1 MFKSKLLNKF
11 NEIEHGFFNS
21 KGGFSKGIYESL
33 NCGIGSKDLRKNV
46 FRNLE
51 EVAKQINTTKENIIL
66 LNQVHSNKVIN
77 VRDIFNIR
85 RIGDGL
91 ITNRK
96 KLALGILTADCAPIL
111 IFDPKKKII
120 AALHAGWK
128 GAFKDIIGKTIIK
141 LNQKG
146 SKPKD
151 LIAVVGPCISIKNYE
166 VKKDFLNKF
175 LQKSKKNIK
184 FFKSYNKKIYFSLN
198 SYIKS
203 QLINMKIKKIEIINK
218 DTFPKKNNFFSSR
231 RSIKNKFNDYG
242 RNISIIMIK

>member
-11 NEIEHGFFNS
+11 DEIEHGFFNS

-33 NCGIGSKDLRKNV
+33 NCGIGSKDLKKNV
-46 FRNLE
+46 VRNLE
-51 EVAKQINTTKENIIL
+51 KVAKQINTTKQNIIL
-66 LNQVHSNKVIN
+66 LNQVHSNKVFN
-77 VRDIFNIR
+77 VSDIFKIR

-128 GAFKDIIGKTIIK
+128 GAFKDIIGKTINK

-146 SKPKD
+146 SKSKD

-184 FFKSYNKKIYFSLN
+184 FFKLYNKKIFFSLN

-203 QLINMKIKKIEIINK
+203 QLINMKVKKIEIIHKN
-218 DTFPKKNNFFSSR
+218 TFPKKNNFFSSR

>member
-11 NEIEHGFFNS
+11 DEIEHGFFNS

-33 NCGIGSKDLRKNV
+33 NCGIGSKDLKKNV
-46 FRNLE
+46 VRNLE
-51 EVAKQINTTKENIIL
+51 KVAKQINTTKQNIIL

-77 VRDIFNIR
+77 VRDIFKIR

-128 GAFKDIIGKTIIK
+128 GAFKDIIGKTINK

-146 SKPKD
+146 SKSKD

-175 LQKSKKNIK
+175 LQKSKKNI
-184 FFKSYNKKIYFSLN
+184 
-198 SYIKS
+198 
-203 QLINMKIKKIEIINK
+203 
-218 DTFPKKNNFFSSR
+218 
-231 RSIKNKFNDYG
+231 
-242 RNISIIMIK
+242 

>member
-11 NEIEHGFFNS
+11 DEIEHGFFNS

-33 NCGIGSKDLRKNV
+33 NCGIGSKDLKKNV
-46 FRNLE
+46 VRNLE
-51 EVAKQINTTKENIIL
+51 KVAKQINTTKQNIIL

-77 VRDIFNIR
+77 VRDIFKIR

-128 GAFKDIIGKTIIK
+128 GAFKDIIGKTINK

-146 SKPKD
+146 SKSKD

-184 FFKSYNKKIYFSLN
+184 FFKLYNKKIYFSLN

-203 QLINMKIKKIEIINK
+203 QLINMKIKKIEIIDK

>member
-11 NEIEHGFFNS
+11 DEIEHGFFNS

-33 NCGIGSKDLRKNV
+33 NCGIGSKDIKKNV
-46 FRNLE
+46 VRNLE
-51 EVAKQINTTKENIIL
+51 KVAKQINTTKQNIIL

-77 VRDIFNIR
+77 VRDIFKIR
-85 RIGDGL
+85 RNGDGL

-128 GAFKDIIGKTIIK
+128 GAFKDIIGKTINK

-175 LQKSKKNIK
+175 LQKSEKKYRI
-184 FFKSYNKKIYFSLN
+184 F
-198 SYIKS
+198 
-203 QLINMKIKKIEIINK
+203 
-218 DTFPKKNNFFSSR
+218 
-231 RSIKNKFNDYG
+231 
-242 RNISIIMIK
+242 

>member
-11 NEIEHGFFNS
+11 DEIEHGFFNS

-33 NCGIGSKDLRKNV
+33 NCGIGSKDLKKNV
-46 FRNLE
+46 VRNLE
-51 EVAKQINTTKENIIL
+51 KVAKQINTTKQNIIL

-77 VRDIFNIR
+77 VRDIFKIR
-85 RIGDGL
+85 RNGDGL

-128 GAFKDIIGKTIIK
+128 GAFKDIIGKTINK

-146 SKPKD
+146 SKSKD
-151 LIAVVGPCISIKNYE
+151 LIAVVRP
-166 VKKDFLNKF
+166 FA
-175 LQKSKKNIK
+175 
-184 FFKSYNKKIYFSLN
+184 
-198 SYIKS
+198 
-203 QLINMKIKKIEIINK
+203 
-218 DTFPKKNNFFSSR
+218 
-231 RSIKNKFNDYG
+231 
-242 RNISIIMIK
+242 

>member
-1 MFKSKLLNKF
+1 MFRSKLLNKF
-11 NEIEHGFFNS
+11 DEIEHGFFNS

-33 NCGIGSKDLRKNV
+33 NCGIGSKDLKKNV

-51 EVAKQINTTKENIIL
+51 KVAKQINTTKKNIIL

-77 VRDIFNIR
+77 VRDILKIR

-128 GAFKDIIGKTIIK
+128 GAFKDIIRKTIDK

-146 SKPKD
+146 SKSKD

-175 LQKSKKNIK
+175 LQKSKKNII
-184 FFKSYNKKIYFSLN
+184 FFKSYNKKIYFSLS
-198 SYIKS
+198 SYIKY
-203 QLINMKIKKIEIINK
+203 QLINLKIKKIEIIDK

>member
-11 NEIEHGFFNS
+11 DEIEHGFFNS

-33 NCGIGSKDLRKNV
+33 NCGIGSKDLKKNV
-46 FRNLE
+46 VRNLE
-51 EVAKQINTTKENIIL
+51 KVAKQINTTKQNIIL

-77 VRDIFNIR
+77 VRDIFKIR

-128 GAFKDIIGKTIIK
+128 GAFKDIIGKTINK

-146 SKPKD
+146 SKSKD

-184 FFKSYNKKIYFSLN
+184 FFKLYNKKIFFSLN

-203 QLINMKIKKIEIINK
+203 QLINMKVKKIEIIHKN
-218 DTFPKKNNFFSSR
+218 TFPKKNNFFSSR

-242 RNISIIMIK
+242 RNISIIMLN

>member
-11 NEIEHGFFNS
+11 DEIEHGFFNS
-21 KGGFSKGIYESL
+21 KGGYSKGVYESL
-33 NCGIGSKDLRKNV
+33 NCGIGSKDLKKNV
-46 FRNLE
+46 VRNLE
-51 EVAKQINTTKENIIL
+51 KVAKQINTTKQNIIL

-77 VRDIFNIR
+77 VRDIFKIR

-128 GAFKDIIGKTIIK
+128 GAFKDIIRKTINK

-146 SKPKD
+146 SKSKD

-184 FFKSYNKKIYFSLN
+184 FFKLYNKKIFFSLN

-203 QLINMKIKKIEIINK
+203 QLINMKVKKIEIIHK

>member
-11 NEIEHGFFNS
+11 DEIEHGFFNS

-33 NCGIGSKDLRKNV
+33 NCGIGSKDLKKNV
-46 FRNLE
+46 VRNLE
-51 EVAKQINTTKENIIL
+51 KVAKQINTTKQNIIL

-77 VRDIFNIR
+77 VRDIFKIR

-128 GAFKDIIGKTIIK
+128 GAFKDIIGKTINK

-146 SKPKD
+146 SKSKD

-166 VKKDFLNKF
+166 VKKDVLNKV
-175 LQKSKKNIK
+175 LQKSNKNIK
-184 FFKSYNKKIYFSLN
+184 FFKLYNQKIFF
-198 SYIKS
+198 
-203 QLINMKIKKIEIINK
+203 IINNLL
-218 DTFPKKNNFFSSR
+218 P
-231 RSIKNKFNDYG
+231 
-242 RNISIIMIK
+242 II

>member
-11 NEIEHGFFNS
+11 DEIEHGFFNS

-33 NCGIGSKDLRKNV
+33 NCGIGSKDLKKNV
-46 FRNLE
+46 VRNLE
-51 EVAKQINTTKENIIL
+51 KVAKQINTTKQNIIL

-77 VRDIFNIR
+77 VRDIFKIR

-128 GAFKDIIGKTIIK
+128 GAFKDIIGKTINK

-146 SKPKD
+146 SKSKD

-184 FFKSYNKKIYFSLN
+184 FFKLYNKKIFFSLN

-203 QLINMKIKKIEIINK
+203 QLINMKVKKIEIIHKN
-218 DTFPKKNNFFSSR
+218 TFPKKNNFFSSR

>member
-1 MFKSKLLNKF
+1 M
-11 NEIEHGFFNS
+11 
-21 KGGFSKGIYESL
+21 
-33 NCGIGSKDLRKNV
+33 NCGIGSKDLKKNV
-46 FRNLE
+46 VRNLE
-51 EVAKQINTTKENIIL
+51 KVAKQINTTKQNIIL

-77 VRDIFNIR
+77 VRDIFKIR

-128 GAFKDIIGKTIIK
+128 GAFKDIIGKTINK

-146 SKPKD
+146 SKSKD

-184 FFKSYNKKIYFSLN
+184 FFKLYNKKIFFSLN

>member
-11 NEIEHGFFNS
+11 DEIEHGFFNS

-33 NCGIGSKDLRKNV
+33 NCGIGSKDLKKNV
-46 FRNLE
+46 VRNLE
-51 EVAKQINTTKENIIL
+51 KVAKQINTTKQNIIL

-77 VRDIFNIR
+77 VRDIFKIR

-128 GAFKDIIGKTIIK
+128 GAFKDIIGKTINK

-146 SKPKD
+146 SKSKD

-184 FFKSYNKKIYFSLN
+184 FFKLYNKKIFFSLS

-203 QLINMKIKKIEIINK
+203 QLINMKVKKIEIIHK

>member
-11 NEIEHGFFNS
+11 DEIEHGFFNS

-33 NCGIGSKDLRKNV
+33 NCGIGSKDLKKNV
-46 FRNLE
+46 VRNLE
-51 EVAKQINTTKENIIL
+51 KVAKQINTTKQNIIL

-77 VRDIFNIR
+77 VRDIFKIR

-128 GAFKDIIGKTIIK
+128 GAFKDIIGKTINK

-146 SKPKD
+146 SKSKD

-184 FFKSYNKKIYFSLN
+184 FFKLYNKKIFFSLN

-203 QLINMKIKKIEIINK
+203 QLINMKVKKIEIIHKN
-218 DTFPKKNNFFSSR
+218 TFPKKNNFFSSR
-231 RSIKNKFNDYG
+231 RSIKNKLNDYG

>member
-11 NEIEHGFFNS
+11 DEIEHGFFNS

-33 NCGIGSKDLRKNV
+33 NCGIGSKDLKKNV
-46 FRNLE
+46 VRNLE
-51 EVAKQINTTKENIIL
+51 KVAKQINTTKQNIIL

-77 VRDIFNIR
+77 VRDIFKIR

-128 GAFKDIIGKTIIK
+128 GAYKDIIGKTINK

-146 SKPKD
+146 SKSKD

-184 FFKSYNKKIYFSLN
+184 FFKLYNKKIFFSLN

-203 QLINMKIKKIEIINK
+203 QLINMKVKKIEIIHKN
-218 DTFPKKNNFFSSR
+218 TFPKKNNFFSSR

>member
-11 NEIEHGFFNS
+11 DEIEHGFFNS

-33 NCGIGSKDLRKNV
+33 NCGIGSKDLKKNV
-46 FRNLE
+46 VRNLE
-51 EVAKQINTTKENIIL
+51 KVAKQINTTKQNIIL

-77 VRDIFNIR
+77 VRDIFKIR

-128 GAFKDIIGKTIIK
+128 GAFKDIIGKTINK

-146 SKPKD
+146 SKSKD

-184 FFKSYNKKIYFSLN
+184 FFKLYNKKIFFSLN

-203 QLINMKIKKIEIINK
+203 QLINMKVKKIEIINK

>member
-11 NEIEHGFFNS
+11 DEIEHGFFNS

-33 NCGIGSKDLRKNV
+33 NCGIGSKDLKKNV
-46 FRNLE
+46 VRNLE
-51 EVAKQINTTKENIIL
+51 KVAKQINTTKQNIIL

-77 VRDIFNIR
+77 VRDIFKIR

-128 GAFKDIIGKTIIK
+128 GAFKDIIGKTINK

-146 SKPKD
+146 SKSKD

-184 FFKSYNKKIYFSLN
+184 FFKLYNKKIFFSLN
-198 SYIKS
+198 TYIKS
-203 QLINMKIKKIEIINK
+203 QLINMKVKKIEIIHKN
-218 DTFPKKNNFFSSR
+218 TFPKKNNFFSSR

>member
-11 NEIEHGFFNS
+11 DEIEHGFFNS

-33 NCGIGSKDLRKNV
+33 NCGIGSKDLKKNV
-46 FRNLE
+46 VRNLE
-51 EVAKQINTTKENIIL
+51 KVAKQINTTKQNIIL

-77 VRDIFNIR
+77 VRDIFKIR

-128 GAFKDIIGKTIIK
+128 GAFKDIIGKTINK

-146 SKPKD
+146 SKSKD

-184 FFKSYNKKIYFSLN
+184 FFKLYNKKIFFSLN

-203 QLINMKIKKIEIINK
+203 QLINMKVKKIEIIDKN
-218 DTFPKKNNFFSSR
+218 TFPKKNNFFSSR

>member
-11 NEIEHGFFNS
+11 DEIEHGFFNS
-21 KGGFSKGIYESL
+21 KGGYSKGIYESL
-33 NCGIGSKDLRKNV
+33 NCGIGSKDLKKNV
-46 FRNLE
+46 VRNLE
-51 EVAKQINTTKENIIL
+51 KVAKQINTTKQNIIL

-77 VRDIFNIR
+77 VRDIFKIR

-128 GAFKDIIGKTIIK
+128 GAFKDIIGKTINK

-146 SKPKD
+146 SKSKD

-184 FFKSYNKKIYFSLN
+184 FFKLYNKKIFFSLN

-203 QLINMKIKKIEIINK
+203 QLINMKVKKIEIIHKN
-218 DTFPKKNNFFSSR
+218 TFPKKNNFFSSR

>member
-11 NEIEHGFFNS
+11 DEIEHGFFNS
-21 KGGFSKGIYESL
+21 KGGYSNGIYESL
-33 NCGIGSKDLRKNV
+33 NCGIGSKDLKKNV
-46 FRNLE
+46 VRNLE
-51 EVAKQINTTKENIIL
+51 KVAKQINTTKQNIIL
-66 LNQVHSNKVIN
+66 LNQVHSNKVFN
-77 VRDIFNIR
+77 VRDIFKKR

-128 GAFKDIIGKTIIK
+128 GAFKDIIGKTINK

-146 SKPKD
+146 SKSKD

-184 FFKSYNKKIYFSLN
+184 FFKLYNKKIFFSLN

-203 QLINMKIKKIEIINK
+203 QLINMKVKKIEIIHKN
-218 DTFPKKNNFFSSR
+218 TFPKKNNFFSSR

>member
-11 NEIEHGFFNS
+11 DEIEHGFFNS

-33 NCGIGSKDLRKNV
+33 NCGIGSKDLKKNV
-46 FRNLE
+46 VRNLE
-51 EVAKQINTTKENIIL
+51 KVAKQINTTKQNIIL

-77 VRDIFNIR
+77 VRDIFKIR

-128 GAFKDIIGKTIIK
+128 GAFKDIIRKTINK

-146 SKPKD
+146 SKSKD

-184 FFKSYNKKIYFSLN
+184 FFKLYNKKIFFSLN

-203 QLINMKIKKIEIINK
+203 QLINMKVKKIEIIHK

>member
-11 NEIEHGFFNS
+11 DEIEHGFFNS

-33 NCGIGSKDLRKNV
+33 NCGIGSKDLKKNV
-46 FRNLE
+46 VRNLE
-51 EVAKQINTTKENIIL
+51 KVAKQINTTKQNIIL

-77 VRDIFNIR
+77 VRDIFKIR
-85 RIGDGL
+85 KIGDGL

-128 GAFKDIIGKTIIK
+128 GAFKDIIRKTINK

-146 SKPKD
+146 SKSKD

-184 FFKSYNKKIYFSLN
+184 FFKLYNKKIFFSLN

-203 QLINMKIKKIEIINK
+203 QLINMKVKKIEIIHKN
-218 DTFPKKNNFFSSR
+218 TFPKKKNFR
-231 RSIKNKFNDYG
+231 EK
-242 RNISIIMIK
+242 

>member
-33 NCGIGSKDLRKNV
+33 NCGIGSKDLKKNV
-46 FRNLE
+46 VRNLE
-51 EVAKQINTTKENIIL
+51 KVAKQINTTKQNIIL

-77 VRDIFNIR
+77 VRDIFKIR

-128 GAFKDIIGKTIIK
+128 GAFKDIIRKTINK

-146 SKPKD
+146 SKSKD

-184 FFKSYNKKIYFSLN
+184 FFKLYNKKIFFSLN

-203 QLINMKIKKIEIINK
+203 QLINMKVKKIEIIHKN
-218 DTFPKKNNFFSSR
+218 TFPKKNNFFSSR

>member
-11 NEIEHGFFNS
+11 DEIEHGFFNS

-33 NCGIGSKDLRKNV
+33 NCGIGSKDLKKNV
-46 FRNLE
+46 VRNLE
-51 EVAKQINTTKENIIL
+51 KVAKQINTTKQNIIL

-77 VRDIFNIR
+77 VRDIFKIR

-128 GAFKDIIGKTIIK
+128 GAFKDIIGKTINK

-146 SKPKD
+146 SKCKD

-184 FFKSYNKKIYFSLN
+184 FFKLYNKKIFFSLN

-203 QLINMKIKKIEIINK
+203 QLINMKVKKIEIIHKN
-218 DTFPKKNNFFSSR
+218 TFPKKNNFFSSR

>member
-11 NEIEHGFFNS
+11 DEIEHGFFNS

-33 NCGIGSKDLRKNV
+33 NCGIGSKDLKKNV
-46 FRNLE
+46 VRNLE
-51 EVAKQINTTKENIIL
+51 KVAKQINTTKQNIIL

-77 VRDIFNIR
+77 VRDIFKIR

-128 GAFKDIIGKTIIK
+128 GAFKDIIGKTINK

-146 SKPKD
+146 SKSKD

-203 QLINMKIKKIEIINK
+203 QLINMKVKKIEIIHKN
-218 DTFPKKNNFFSSR
+218 TFPKKNNFFSSR

>member
-11 NEIEHGFFNS
+11 DEIEHGFFNS

-33 NCGIGSKDLRKNV
+33 NCGIGSKDLKKNV
-46 FRNLE
+46 VRNLE
-51 EVAKQINTTKENIIL
+51 KVAKQINTTKQNIIL

-77 VRDIFNIR
+77 VRDIFKIR

-128 GAFKDIIGKTIIK
+128 GAFKDIIGKTINK

-146 SKPKD
+146 SKSKD

-184 FFKSYNKKIYFSLN
+184 FFKSYNKKIFFSLN

-203 QLINMKIKKIEIINK
+203 QLINMKVKKIEIIHK

>member
-11 NEIEHGFFNS
+11 DEIEHGFFNS

-33 NCGIGSKDLRKNV
+33 NCGIGSKDLKKNV
-46 FRNLE
+46 VRNLE
-51 EVAKQINTTKENIIL
+51 KVAKQINTTKQNIIL

-77 VRDIFNIR
+77 VRDIFKIR

-128 GAFKDIIGKTIIK
+128 GAFKDIIGKTINK

-151 LIAVVGPCISIKNYE
+151 LIAVVGPCISIKSYE

-184 FFKSYNKKIYFSLN
+184 FFKLYNKKIFFSLN

-203 QLINMKIKKIEIINK
+203 QLINMKVKKIEIIHKN
-218 DTFPKKNNFFSSR
+218 TFPKKNNFFSSR

>member
-11 NEIEHGFFNS
+11 DEIEHGFFNS
-21 KGGFSKGIYESL
+21 KGGYSNGIYESL

-51 EVAKQINTTKENIIL
+51 KVAKQINTTKQNIIL

-77 VRDIFNIR
+77 VRDIFKIR

-128 GAFKDIIGKTIIK
+128 GAFKDIIGKTINK

-146 SKPKD
+146 SKSKD

-184 FFKSYNKKIYFSLN
+184 FFKLYNKKIFFSLN

-203 QLINMKIKKIEIINK
+203 QLINMKVKKIEIIHKN
-218 DTFPKKNNFFSSR
+218 TFPKKNNFFSSR

>member
-11 NEIEHGFFNS
+11 DEIEHGFFNS

-33 NCGIGSKDLRKNV
+33 NCGIGSKDLKKNV
-46 FRNLE
+46 VRNLE
-51 EVAKQINTTKENIIL
+51 KVAKQINTTKQNIIL

-77 VRDIFNIR
+77 VRDIFKIR

-128 GAFKDIIGKTIIK
+128 GAFKDIIGKTINK
-141 LNQKG
+141 LNQEG
-146 SKPKD
+146 SKSKD

-184 FFKSYNKKIYFSLN
+184 FFKLYNKKIFFSLN

-203 QLINMKIKKIEIINK
+203 QLINMKVKKIEIIHKN
-218 DTFPKKNNFFSSR
+218 TFPKKNNFFSSR

>member
-11 NEIEHGFFNS
+11 DEIEHGFFNS

-33 NCGIGSKDLRKNV
+33 NCGIGSKDLKKNV
-46 FRNLE
+46 VRNLE
-51 EVAKQINTTKENIIL
+51 KVAKQINTTKQNIIL

-77 VRDIFNIR
+77 VRDIFKIR

-128 GAFKDIIGKTIIK
+128 GAFKDIIGKTINK

-146 SKPKD
+146 SKSKD

-184 FFKSYNKKIYFSLN
+184 FFKLYNKKIFFSLN

-203 QLINMKIKKIEIINK
+203 ELINMKVKKIEIIHK

-231 RSIKNKFNDYG
+231 RSIKNKSNDYG

>member
-11 NEIEHGFFNS
+11 DEIEHGFFNS

-33 NCGIGSKDLRKNV
+33 NCGIGSKDLKKNV

-51 EVAKQINTTKENIIL
+51 KVAKQINTTKQNIIL

-77 VRDIFNIR
+77 VRDIFKIR

-128 GAFKDIIGKTIIK
+128 GAFKDIIGKTINK

-146 SKPKD
+146 SKSKD

-184 FFKSYNKKIYFSLN
+184 FFKLYNKKIFFSLN

-203 QLINMKIKKIEIINK
+203 QLINMKVKKIEIIHKN
-218 DTFPKKNNFFSSR
+218 TFPKKNNFFSSR

>member
-1 MFKSKLLNKF
+1 MYKSTLLNKF
-11 NEIEHGFFNS
+11 DEIDHGFFNS

-33 NCGIGSKDLRKNV
+33 NCGIGSKDLKKNV

-51 EVAKQINTTKENIIL
+51 KVAKQINITKKNIIL

-77 VRDIFNIR
+77 VRDIFKIR

-128 GAFKDIIGKTIIK
+128 GAFKDIIGKTINK

-146 SKPKD
+146 SKSKD

-184 FFKSYNKKIYFSLN
+184 FFKLYNKKIFFSLN

-203 QLINMKIKKIEIINK
+203 QLINMKVKKIEIIHK

>member
-11 NEIEHGFFNS
+11 DEIEHGFFNS

-33 NCGIGSKDLRKNV
+33 NCGIGSKDLKKNV
-46 FRNLE
+46 VRNLE
-51 EVAKQINTTKENIIL
+51 KVAKQINTTKQNIIL

-77 VRDIFNIR
+77 VRDIFKIR

-128 GAFKDIIGKTIIK
+128 GAFKDIIVKTINK

-146 SKPKD
+146 SKSKD

-184 FFKSYNKKIYFSLN
+184 FFKLYNKKIFFSLN

-203 QLINMKIKKIEIINK
+203 QLINMKVKKIEIIHKN
-218 DTFPKKNNFFSSR
+218 TFPKKNNFFSSR
-231 RSIKNKFNDYG
+231 RSIKNRFNDYG

>member
-11 NEIEHGFFNS
+11 DEIEHGFFNS

-33 NCGIGSKDLRKNV
+33 NCGIGSKDLKKNV
-46 FRNLE
+46 VRNLE
-51 EVAKQINTTKENIIL
+51 KVAKQINTTKQNIIL

-77 VRDIFNIR
+77 VRDIFKIR

-128 GAFKDIIGKTIIK
+128 GAFKDIIRKTINK

-146 SKPKD
+146 SKSKD

-184 FFKSYNKKIYFSLN
+184 FFKLYNKKIFFSLN
-198 SYIKS
+198 SYIES
-203 QLINMKIKKIEIINK
+203 QLINMKVKKIEIIHK

-231 RSIKNKFNDYG
+231 RSNKNKFNDYG

>member
-11 NEIEHGFFNS
+11 DEIEHGFFNS

-33 NCGIGSKDLRKNV
+33 NCGIGSKDLKKNV
-46 FRNLE
+46 VRNLE
-51 EVAKQINTTKENIIL
+51 KVAKQINTTKQNIIL

-77 VRDIFNIR
+77 VRDIFKIR

-128 GAFKDIIGKTIIK
+128 GAFKDIIGKTINK

-146 SKPKD
+146 SKSKD

-184 FFKSYNKKIYFSLN
+184 FFKLYNKKIYFSLN

-203 QLINMKIKKIEIINK
+203 QLINMKVKKIEIIHKN
-218 DTFPKKNNFFSSR
+218 TFPKKNNFFSSR

>member
-11 NEIEHGFFNS
+11 DEIEHGFFNS

-33 NCGIGSKDLRKNV
+33 NCGIGSKDLKKNV
-46 FRNLE
+46 VRNLE
-51 EVAKQINTTKENIIL
+51 KVAKQINTTKQNIIL

-77 VRDIFNIR
+77 VRDIFKIR

-128 GAFKDIIGKTIIK
+128 GAFKDIIGKTINK

-203 QLINMKIKKIEIINK
+203 QLINMKVKKIEIIHKN
-218 DTFPKKNNFFSSR
+218 TFPKKNNFFSSR

>member
-11 NEIEHGFFNS
+11 DEIEHGFFNS

-33 NCGIGSKDLRKNV
+33 NCGIGSKDLKKNV
-46 FRNLE
+46 VRNLE
-51 EVAKQINTTKENIIL
+51 KVAKQINTTKQNIIL

-77 VRDIFNIR
+77 VRDIFKIR

-128 GAFKDIIGKTIIK
+128 GAFKDIIGKTINK

-146 SKPKD
+146 SKSKD

-166 VKKDFLNKF
+166 VKSDFLNKF

-184 FFKSYNKKIYFSLN
+184 FFKLYNKKIFFSLN

-203 QLINMKIKKIEIINK
+203 QLINMKVKKIEIIHKN
-218 DTFPKKNNFFSSR
+218 TFPKKNNFFSSR

>member
-11 NEIEHGFFNS
+11 DEIEHGFFNS

-33 NCGIGSKDLRKNV
+33 NCGIGSKDLKKNV
-46 FRNLE
+46 VRNLE
-51 EVAKQINTTKENIIL
+51 KVAKQINTTKQNIIL

-77 VRDIFNIR
+77 VRDIFKIR

-128 GAFKDIIGKTIIK
+128 GAFKDIIGKTINK
-141 LNQKG
+141 FNQKG
-146 SKPKD
+146 SKSKD

-184 FFKSYNKKIYFSLN
+184 FFKLYNKKIFFSLN

-203 QLINMKIKKIEIINK
+203 QLINMKVKKIEIIHKN
-218 DTFPKKNNFFSSR
+218 TFPKKNNFFSSR

>member
-11 NEIEHGFFNS
+11 DEIEHGFFNS

-33 NCGIGSKDLRKNV
+33 NCGIGSKDLKKNV
-46 FRNLE
+46 VRNLE
-51 EVAKQINTTKENIIL
+51 KVAKQINTTKQNIIL

-77 VRDIFNIR
+77 VRDIFKIR

-128 GAFKDIIGKTIIK
+128 GAFKDIIGKTINK

-146 SKPKD
+146 SKSKD

-184 FFKSYNKKIYFSLN
+184 FFKLYNKKIFFSLN

-203 QLINMKIKKIEIINK
+203 QLINMKVKKIEIIHKN
-218 DTFPKKNNFFSSR
+218 TFPKKNNFFSSR

-242 RNISIIMIK
+242 RNISLIMIK

>member
-11 NEIEHGFFNS
+11 DEIEHGFFNS

-33 NCGIGSKDLRKNV
+33 NCGIGSKDLKKNV
-46 FRNLE
+46 VRNLE
-51 EVAKQINTTKENIIL
+51 KVAKQINTTKQNIIL

-77 VRDIFNIR
+77 VRDIFKIR

-128 GAFKDIIGKTIIK
+128 GAFKDIIGKTINK

-184 FFKSYNKKIYFSLN
+184 FFKLYNKKIFFSLN

-203 QLINMKIKKIEIINK
+203 QLINMKVKKIEIIHKN
-218 DTFPKKNNFFSSR
+218 TFPKKNNFFSSR

>member
-11 NEIEHGFFNS
+11 DEIEHGFFNS

-51 EVAKQINTTKENIIL
+51 KVAKQINTTKQNIIL

-77 VRDIFNIR
+77 VRDIFKIR

-128 GAFKDIIGKTIIK
+128 GAFKDIIGKTINK

-146 SKPKD
+146 SKSKD

-184 FFKSYNKKIYFSLN
+184 FFKSYNKKIFFSLN

-203 QLINMKIKKIEIINK
+203 QLINMKVKKIEIIHK